1 MSAGSVSL
9 EAALRTC
16 KVDSAYANKVQSDR
30 FLNPNNMVCP
40 VWNGVDTAGREVCP
54 DSFYTKRAGCNS
66 AEDRV
71 AVENNVSRPQYLEY
85 ITLSQGGIQG
95 DIYDSNKRMYR
106 DTMPFANSQARS
118 NNLHNINKVTGN
130 FGLQFGADVYP
141 SCAYYPRQEALD
153 QVNAVTHEREAYT
166 ADQRRH
172 GQAMQNGY
180 ISNQYRQDSGF

>member
-40 VWNGVDTAGREVCP
+40 VWNGIDTAGREVCP

-71 AVENNVSRPQYLEY
+71 VVENNVSRPQYLEY

-95 DIYDSNKRMYR
+95 DIYAADKKMYG
-106 DTMPFANSQARS
+106 DTMPYANSQARS
-118 NNLHNINKVTGN
+118 NDLHNINKVTGN

-153 QVNAVTHEREAYT
+153 QVNAATHEHEAYT